1 MIDKVT
7 LPVLKSLTKNTQ
19 PITFITGLKY
29 NTSLVKVF
37 NNLTFLYDPNWEYQQ
52 GEPTYPIAFFYVKS
66 MTEQMS
72 SDVSQKPML
81 FYNTAGDS
89 NDSTKGGLMNIVAD
103 NVVLKPK
110 VYKLDI
116 IVPANGSTLKNSSF
130 SFDAIN
136 NVNSFLLSN
145 VKFKEGT
152 GLVTASRT
160 SNTSLNPSLDI
171 SSKIANISLDI
182 LETLFKG
189 LYGTSISA
197 SSICNML
204 LQQQDYNKASIEYMW
219 SNRRILKL
227 KLWNGWKFKYLIIK
241 DFDVTKV
248 GENGDFYEG
257 TLTCQEVPIL
267 TFRKQ
272 SESASLTDLSKFS
285 VALGKFQK
293 TATDTFIEKM
303 TATYGE

>member
-1 MIDKVT
+1 MIDNVT
-7 LPVLKSLTKNTQ
+7 LSTLTSLNRKVL
-19 PITFITGLKY
+19 PITVITGLRY

-81 FYNTAGDS
+81 FYNTTGDS

-116 IVPANGSTLKNSSF
+116 IIPADGSTLKNSSF
-130 SFDAIN
+130 SFDAIT
-136 NVNSFLLSN
+136 NVNGFLFSN
-145 VKFKEGT
+145 GEFKASS
-152 GLVTASRT
+152 GLDIASR
-160 SNTSLNPSLDI
+160 I
-171 SSKIANISLDI
+171 VNISLGV

-189 LYGTSISA
+189 LYGTSVSA

-241 DFDVTKV
+241 DFDVTKI

-267 TFRKQ
+267 TFRSQ
-272 SESASLTDLSKFS
+272 AESASLTALSKIS
-285 VALGKFQK
+285 KALGKFQK
-293 TATDTFIEKM
+293 TATDTFIKAM

>member
-1 MIDKVT
+1 MIDNVT
-7 LPVLKSLTKNTQ
+7 LSTLTSLNRNVQ
-19 PITFITGLKY
+19 PITVITGLRY

-116 IVPANGSTLKNSSF
+116 IIPANGSTLKNSSF
-130 SFDAIN
+130 SFDAIT
-136 NVNSFLLSN
+136 NVNGFLFSN
-145 VKFKEGT
+145 GEFKSNS
-152 GLVTASRT
+152 GLDLASR
-160 SNTSLNPSLDI
+160 I
-171 SSKIANISLDI
+171 VNISLGV

-189 LYGTSISA
+189 LYGTSVSA

-241 DFDVTKV
+241 DFDVTKI

-267 TFRKQ
+267 TFRRQ
-272 SESASLTDLSKFS
+272 AESASLTALSKLS
-285 VALGKFQK
+285 KALGKFQK
-293 TATDTFIEKM
+293 TATDTFIKAM

>member
-1 MIDKVT
+1 MIDNVT
-7 LPVLKSLTKNTQ
+7 QSTLTSLNRKMQPVTVV
-19 PITFITGLKY
+19 TGLRYK
-29 NTSLVKVF
+29 TSLVKVF

-72 SDVSQKPML
+72 SDVSQRPML

-103 NVVLKPK
+103 NIVLKPK

-130 SFDAIN
+130 SFDAIT
-136 NVNSFLLSN
+136 NVNGFLFSN
-145 VKFKEGT
+145 GEFKGST
-152 GLVTASRT
+152 G
-160 SNTSLNPSLDI
+160 LDI
-171 SSKIANISLDI
+171 SSRIVNISLGI

-189 LYGTSISA
+189 LYGTSVSA

-257 TLTCQEVPIL
+257 SLTCQEVPIL

-272 SESASLTDLSKFS
+272 SESASLTALSKLS
-285 VALGKFQK
+285 GALGKFQK

>member
-1 MIDKVT
+1 MIDNVT
-7 LPVLKSLTKNTQ
+7 LSTLTSLNRNVQ
-19 PITFITGLKY
+19 PITVITGLRY

-116 IVPANGSTLKNSSF
+116 IIPANGSTLKNSSF
-130 SFDAIN
+130 SFDAIT
-136 NVNSFLLSN
+136 NVNGFLFSN
-145 VKFKEGT
+145 GEFKAST
-152 GLVTASRT
+152 GLDIASR
-160 SNTSLNPSLDI
+160 I
-171 SSKIANISLDI
+171 VNISLGV

-189 LYGTSISA
+189 LYGTSVSA

-241 DFDVTKV
+241 DFDVTKI

-267 TFRKQ
+267 TFRRQ
-272 SESASLTDLSKFS
+272 AESASLTALSKLS
-285 VALGKFQK
+285 KALGKFQK
-293 TATDTFIEKM
+293 TATDTFIKVM

>member
-1 MIDKVT
+1 MIDNVT
-7 LPVLKSLTKNTQ
+7 LSALTSLNRKVQPVTV
-19 PITFITGLKY
+19 ITGLRY

-52 GEPTYPIAFFYVKS
+52 GDPTYPIAFFYVKS

-130 SFDAIN
+130 SFDAIT
-136 NVNSFLLSN
+136 NVNGFLFSN
-145 VKFKEGT
+145 GEFKGST
-152 GLVTASRT
+152 GLDIASR
-160 SNTSLNPSLDI
+160 I
-171 SSKIANISLDI
+171 VNISLGI

-189 LYGTSISA
+189 LYGTSVSA

-241 DFDVTKV
+241 DFDVTKI

-272 SESASLTDLSKFS
+272 SESASLTALSKLS
-285 VALGKFQK
+285 KALGKFQK
-293 TATDTFIEKM
+293 TATDTFIKAM

>member
-1 MIDKVT
+1 MIDNVT
-7 LPVLKSLTKNTQ
+7 LSALTSLNRKVL
-19 PITFITGLKY
+19 PITVITGLKY

-72 SDVSQKPML
+72 SDVSQRPML
-81 FYNTAGDS
+81 FYNAASGSNDTTAG
-89 NDSTKGGLMNIVAD
+89 GIMNIVAD
-103 NVVLKPK
+103 NVVVKPK
-110 VYKLDI
+110 TYKLDI

-130 SFDAIN
+130 SFDSIT
-136 NVNSFLLSN
+136 NVNGFLFSN
-145 VKFKEGT
+145 GEFKGST
-152 GLVTASRT
+152 GLDIASRIV
-160 SNTSLNPSLDI
+160 NVSLGV
-171 SSKIANISLDI
+171 

-189 LYGTSISA
+189 LYGTSVSA

-267 TFRKQ
+267 TFRAQ
-272 SESASLTDLSKFS
+272 SKSASLTALSKIS
-285 VALGKFQK
+285 GALGKSQK
-293 TATDTFIEKM
+293 KATDTFIKVM

>member
-1 MIDKVT
+1 MIDNVT
-7 LPVLKSLTKNTQ
+7 LSALTSLNRNVQ
-19 PITFITGLKY
+19 PITVVTGLRY
-29 NTSLVKVF
+29 NTSLVKIF

-116 IVPANGSTLKNSSF
+116 IIPANDTTLKNTSF
-130 SFDAIN
+130 SFDAIT
-136 NVNSFLLSN
+136 NVNGFLFSN
-145 VKFKEGT
+145 GEFKGST
-152 GLVTASRT
+152 GLDLASR
-160 SNTSLNPSLDI
+160 I
-171 SSKIANISLDI
+171 VNISLGV

-189 LYGTSISA
+189 LYGTSVSA

-241 DFDVTKV
+241 DFDVTKT

-257 TLTCQEVPIL
+257 SLTCQEVPIL
-267 TFRKQ
+267 TFRSQAK
-272 SESASLTDLSKFS
+272 SASLTILSKLS
-285 VALGKFQK
+285 KVLGKFQK
-293 TATDTFIEKM
+293 TATDIFIKTM
-303 TATYGE
+303 TSTYGE

>member
-1 MIDKVT
+1 MIDNVT
-7 LPVLKSLTKNTQ
+7 LSALTSLNRKVQPVTV
-19 PITFITGLKY
+19 ITGLSYK
-29 NTSLVKVF
+29 TSLIKVF

-116 IVPANGSTLKNSSF
+116 IIPANGSTLKNSSF
-130 SFDAIN
+130 SFDAIT
-136 NVNSFLLSN
+136 NVNGFLFSN
-145 VKFKEGT
+145 GEFKGST
-152 GLVTASRT
+152 GLDIASR
-160 SNTSLNPSLDI
+160 I
-171 SSKIANISLDI
+171 VNISLGV

-189 LYGTSISA
+189 LYGTSVSA

-241 DFDVTKV
+241 DFDVTKT
-248 GENGDFYEG
+248 GEDGDFYEG

-267 TFRKQ
+267 TFREQ
-272 SESASLTDLSKFS
+272 SESASLTALSKLS
-285 VALGKFQK
+285 GALGKFQK

>member
-1 MIDKVT
+1 MIDNVT
-7 LPVLKSLTKNTQ
+7 LSALTSLNRKVQPVTV
-19 PITFITGLKY
+19 ITGLRY

-52 GEPTYPIAFFYVKS
+52 GDPTYPIAFFYVKS

-103 NVVLKPK
+103 NIVLKPK

-116 IVPANGSTLKNSSF
+116 IIPANGSTLKNSSF
-130 SFDAIN
+130 SFDAIT
-136 NVNSFLLSN
+136 NVNGFLFSN
-145 VKFKEGT
+145 GEFKGST
-152 GLVTASRT
+152 GLDIASR
-160 SNTSLNPSLDI
+160 I
-171 SSKIANISLDI
+171 VNISLGI

-189 LYGTSISA
+189 LYGTSVSA

-241 DFDVTKV
+241 DFDVTKI

-272 SESASLTDLSKFS
+272 SESASLTALSKLS
-285 VALGKFQK
+285 KALGEFQK
-293 TATDTFIEKM
+293 TATDTFIKAM

>member
-1 MIDKVT
+1 MIDNVT
-7 LPVLKSLTKNTQ
+7 LSTLTSLNRNVQ
-19 PITFITGLKY
+19 PITVVTGLRY
-29 NTSLVKVF
+29 NTSLVKIF

-110 VYKLDI
+110 VYRLDI
-116 IVPANGSTLKNSSF
+116 IIPANGSTLKNSSF
-130 SFDAIN
+130 SFDAITSVN
-136 NVNSFLLSN
+136 GFLFSNGEFMGSAGLDLASRIVNS
-145 VKFKEGT
+145 
-152 GLVTASRT
+152 
-160 SNTSLNPSLDI
+160 SLGV
-171 SSKIANISLDI
+171 

-189 LYGTSISA
+189 LYGTSVSA

-241 DFDVTKV
+241 DFDVTKT

-257 TLTCQEVPIL
+257 SLTCQEVPIL
-267 TFRKQ
+267 TFRSQ
-272 SESASLTDLSKFS
+272 AESASLTTLSKLS
-285 VALGKFQK
+285 KALGKFQK
-293 TATDTFIEKM
+293 TATDIFIKTM

>member
-1 MIDKVT
+1 MIDNVT
-7 LPVLKSLTKNTQ
+7 LSTLTSLNRKVQ
-19 PITFITGLKY
+19 PITVITGLRY

-116 IVPANGSTLKNSSF
+116 IIPADGSTLKNSSF
-130 SFDAIN
+130 SFDAIT
-136 NVNSFLLSN
+136 NVNGFLFSN
-145 VKFKEGT
+145 GEFKSSS
-152 GLVTASRT
+152 GLDIASR
-160 SNTSLNPSLDI
+160 I
-171 SSKIANISLDI
+171 VNISLGV

-189 LYGTSISA
+189 LYGTSVSA

-241 DFDVTKV
+241 DFDVTKI

-267 TFRKQ
+267 TFRRQ
-272 SESASLTDLSKFS
+272 AESASLTALSKIS
-285 VALGKFQK
+285 KALGKLQK
-293 TATDTFIEKM
+293 TATDTFIKAM

>member
-1 MIDKVT
+1 MIDNVT
-7 LPVLKSLTKNTQ
+7 LSTLTSLNRNVQ
-19 PITFITGLKY
+19 PITVVTGLRY
-29 NTSLVKVF
+29 NTSLVKIF

-116 IVPANGSTLKNSSF
+116 IIPANGSTLKNSSF
-130 SFDAIN
+130 SFDAIT
-136 NVNSFLLSN
+136 NVNGFLFSN
-145 VKFKEGT
+145 GEFMGGS
-152 GLVTASRT
+152 GLNLASR
-160 SNTSLNPSLDI
+160 I
-171 SSKIANISLDI
+171 VNISLGV

-189 LYGTSISA
+189 LYGTSVSA

-241 DFDVTKV
+241 DFDVTKT
-248 GENGDFYEG
+248 GEDGDFYEG

-267 TFRKQ
+267 TFRSQ
-272 SESASLTDLSKFS
+272 AESASLTALSKLS
-285 VALGKFQK
+285 KALGKFQK
-293 TATDTFIEKM
+293 TATDIFIKTM

>member
-1 MIDKVT
+1 MIDNVT
-7 LPVLKSLTKNTQ
+7 LSALTSLNRNVQPVTV
-19 PITFITGLKY
+19 ITGLKY

-37 NNLTFLYDPNWEYQQ
+37 NSLTFLYDPNWEYQQ
-52 GEPTYPIAFFYVKS
+52 GKPTYPIAFFYVKS

-89 NDSTKGGLMNIVAD
+89 TDSTKGGLMNIVAD
-103 NVVLKPK
+103 NIVLKPK
-110 VYKLDI
+110 TYKLDI

-130 SFDAIN
+130 SFDAIT
-136 NVNSFLLSN
+136 NVNGFLFSN
-145 VKFKEGT
+145 GEFKGST
-152 GLVTASRT
+152 GLDIASR
-160 SNTSLNPSLDI
+160 I
-171 SSKIANISLDI
+171 VNISLGI

-189 LYGTSISA
+189 LYGTSVSA
-197 SSICNML
+197 DSICNML

-272 SESASLTDLSKFS
+272 SESASLTALSKLS
-285 VALGKFQK
+285 GALGKFQK
-293 TATDTFIEKM
+293 TATDTFIKMM

>member
-1 MIDKVT
+1 MIDNVT
-7 LPVLKSLTKNTQ
+7 LSTLTSLNRKVQ
-19 PITFITGLKY
+19 PITVITGLRY
-29 NTSLVKVF
+29 NTSLVKIF

-130 SFDAIN
+130 SFDAIT
-136 NVNSFLLSN
+136 NVNGFLFSN
-145 VKFKEGT
+145 GEFKSST
-152 GLVTASRT
+152 GLDIASR
-160 SNTSLNPSLDI
+160 I
-171 SSKIANISLDI
+171 VNISLGV

-189 LYGTSISA
+189 LYGTSVSA

-241 DFDVTKV
+241 DFDVTKT
-248 GENGDFYEG
+248 GEDGDFYEG

-267 TFRKQ
+267 TFRSQ
-272 SESASLTDLSKFS
+272 AESASLTALSKLS
-285 VALGKFQK
+285 KALGKFQK
-293 TATDTFIEKM
+293 TATDIFIKTM

>member
-1 MIDKVT
+1 MIDNVT
-7 LPVLKSLTKNTQ
+7 LSELTSLNRKVL
-19 PITFITGLKY
+19 PITVITGLRY
-29 NTSLVKVF
+29 NTSLIKVF

-116 IVPANGSTLKNSSF
+116 IIPADGSTLKNSSF
-130 SFDAIN
+130 SFDAIT
-136 NVNSFLLSN
+136 NVNGFLFSN
-145 VKFKEGT
+145 GEFRASS
-152 GLVTASRT
+152 GLDLASRIV
-160 SNTSLNPSLDI
+160 NLSLGV
-171 SSKIANISLDI
+171 

-189 LYGTSISA
+189 LYGTSVSA

-204 LQQQDYNKASIEYMW
+204 LQQQDYNKASIEHMW

-241 DFDVTKV
+241 DFDVTKI

-267 TFRKQ
+267 TFRRQ
-272 SESASLTDLSKFS
+272 AESASLTALSKIS
-285 VALGKFQK
+285 KALGKFQK
-293 TATDTFIEKM
+293 KVTDTFIEKM

>member
-1 MIDKVT
+1 MIDNVT
-7 LPVLKSLTKNTQ
+7 LSTLTSLNRNVQ
-19 PITFITGLKY
+19 PITVVTGLRY
-29 NTSLVKVF
+29 NTSLVKIF

-103 NVVLKPK
+103 NIVLKPK

-116 IVPANGSTLKNSSF
+116 IIPANGTTLKNSSF
-130 SFDAIN
+130 SFDAIT
-136 NVNSFLLSN
+136 NVNGFLFSN
-145 VKFKEGT
+145 GEFKASS
-152 GLVTASRT
+152 GLNLASRIV
-160 SNTSLNPSLDI
+160 NNALGV
-171 SSKIANISLDI
+171 

-189 LYGTSISA
+189 LYGTSVSA

-241 DFDVTKV
+241 DFDVTKT
-248 GENGDFYEG
+248 GEDGDFYEG

-272 SESASLTDLSKFS
+272 AESASLTALSKFS
-285 VALGKFQK
+285 GALGKFQK
-293 TATDTFIEKM
+293 TATDTFIKAM

>member
-1 MIDKVT
+1 MIDNVT
-7 LPVLKSLTKNTQ
+7 LSELTSLNRKVL
-19 PITFITGLKY
+19 PITVITGLRY
-29 NTSLVKVF
+29 NTSLIKVF

-116 IVPANGSTLKNSSF
+116 IIPADGSTLKNSSF
-130 SFDAIN
+130 SFDAIT
-136 NVNSFLLSN
+136 NVNGFLFSN
-145 VKFKEGT
+145 GEFKASS
-152 GLVTASRT
+152 GLDLASRIV
-160 SNTSLNPSLDI
+160 NLSLGV
-171 SSKIANISLDI
+171 

-189 LYGTSISA
+189 LYGTSVSA

-241 DFDVTKV
+241 DFDVTKI

-267 TFRKQ
+267 TFRSQ
-272 SESASLTDLSKFS
+272 AESASLTALSKLS
-285 VALGKFQK
+285 KALGKFQK
-293 TATDTFIEKM
+293 TATDTFIKAM

>member
-1 MIDKVT
+1 MIDNVT
-7 LPVLKSLTKNTQ
+7 LSALTSLNRNVQ
-19 PITFITGLKY
+19 PITVITGLKY

-81 FYNTAGDS
+81 FYNAASDS
-89 NDSTKGGLMNIVAD
+89 NDTTAGGIMNIVAD
-103 NVVLKPK
+103 NVIVKPK
-110 VYKLDI
+110 TYKLDI

-130 SFDAIN
+130 SFDAIT
-136 NVNSFLLSN
+136 NVNGFLFSN
-145 VKFKEGT
+145 GEFKGST
-152 GLVTASRT
+152 GLDTASRFV
-160 SNTSLNPSLDI
+160 
-171 SSKIANISLDI
+171 NISLGI

-189 LYGTSISA
+189 LYGTSVSA

-241 DFDVTKV
+241 DFDVTKI

-267 TFRKQ
+267 TFRAQ
-272 SESASLTDLSKFS
+272 SKSASLTALSKLS
-285 VALGKFQK
+285 SALGKFQK
-293 TATDTFIEKM
+293 KATDTFIKVM

>member
-1 MIDKVT
+1 MIDNVT
-7 LPVLKSLTKNTQ
+7 LSTLTSLNRNVQ
-19 PITFITGLKY
+19 PITVITGLRY
-29 NTSLVKVF
+29 NTSLVKIF

-116 IVPANGSTLKNSSF
+116 IIPANGSTLKNSSF
-130 SFDAIN
+130 SFDAIT
-136 NVNSFLLSN
+136 NVNGFLFSN
-145 VKFKEGT
+145 GEFRAST
-152 GLVTASRT
+152 GLDIASR
-160 SNTSLNPSLDI
+160 I
-171 SSKIANISLDI
+171 VNISLGV

-189 LYGTSISA
+189 LYGTSVSA

-241 DFDVTKV
+241 DFDVTKI

-267 TFRKQ
+267 TFRSQ
-272 SESASLTDLSKFS
+272 AESGSLTALSKLS
-285 VALGKFQK
+285 KALGKFQK
-293 TATDTFIEKM
+293 TATDIFIKTM

>member
-1 MIDKVT
+1 MIDNVT
-7 LPVLKSLTKNTQ
+7 LSTLTSLNRNVQ
-19 PITFITGLKY
+19 PITVVTGLRY

-116 IVPANGSTLKNSSF
+116 IIPANGSTLKNSSF
-130 SFDAIN
+130 SFDAIT
-136 NVNSFLLSN
+136 NVNGFLFSN
-145 VKFKEGT
+145 GEFKGGT
-152 GLVTASRT
+152 GLDIASR
-160 SNTSLNPSLDI
+160 I
-171 SSKIANISLDI
+171 VNISLGV

-189 LYGTSISA
+189 LYGTSVSA

-272 SESASLTDLSKFS
+272 SESASLTALSKFS
-285 VALGKFQK
+285 KALGKFQK
-293 TATDTFIEKM
+293 KVTDTFIEKM

>member
-1 MIDKVT
+1 MIDNVT
-7 LPVLKSLTKNTQ
+7 LSTLTSLNRNVQ
-19 PITFITGLKY
+19 PITVVTGLRY
-29 NTSLVKVF
+29 NTSLVKIF

-103 NVVLKPK
+103 NIVLKPK

-116 IVPANGSTLKNSSF
+116 IIPANGSTLKNSSF
-130 SFDAIN
+130 SFDTIT
-136 NVNSFLLSN
+136 NVNGLLFSN
-145 VKFKEGT
+145 GEFKGST
-152 GLVTASRT
+152 GLDIASR
-160 SNTSLNPSLDI
+160 I
-171 SSKIANISLDI
+171 VNISLDI

-189 LYGTSISA
+189 LYGASVSA

-219 SNRRILKL
+219 SSRRILKL
-227 KLWNGWKFKYLIIK
+227 KLWNGWKFKYLAIK

-272 SESASLTDLSKFS
+272 SESTSLTALSKFS
-285 VALGKFQK
+285 KALGKFQK
-293 TATDTFIEKM
+293 KVTDTFIEKM

>member
-1 MIDKVT
+1 MIDNVT
-7 LPVLKSLTKNTQ
+7 LSTLTSLNRNVQ
-19 PITFITGLKY
+19 PITVVTGLRY
-29 NTSLVKVF
+29 NTSLVKIF

-116 IVPANGSTLKNSSF
+116 IIPANGSTLKNSSF
-130 SFDAIN
+130 SFDAIT
-136 NVNSFLLSN
+136 NVNGFLFSN
-145 VKFKEGT
+145 GEFMGGT
-152 GLVTASRT
+152 GLNLASR
-160 SNTSLNPSLDI
+160 I
-171 SSKIANISLDI
+171 VNISLGV

-189 LYGTSISA
+189 LYGTSVSA

-241 DFDVTKV
+241 DFDVTKT

-257 TLTCQEVPIL
+257 SLTCQEVPIL

-272 SESASLTDLSKFS
+272 AESASLTALSKLS
-285 VALGKFQK
+285 KALGKFQK
-293 TATDTFIEKM
+293 TATDIFIKTM

>member
-1 MIDKVT
+1 MIDNVT
-7 LPVLKSLTKNTQ
+7 LSTLTSLNRNVQ
-19 PITFITGLKY
+19 PITVVTGLRY
-29 NTSLVKVF
+29 NTSLVKIF

-89 NDSTKGGLMNIVAD
+89 KDSTKGGLMNIVAD

-116 IVPANGSTLKNSSF
+116 IIPANGSTLKNSSF
-130 SFDAIN
+130 SFDAIT
-136 NVNSFLLSN
+136 NVNGFLFSN
-145 VKFKEGT
+145 GEFMGGT
-152 GLVTASRT
+152 GLNLASR
-160 SNTSLNPSLDI
+160 I
-171 SSKIANISLDI
+171 VNISLGV

-189 LYGTSISA
+189 LYGTSVSA

-241 DFDVTKV
+241 DFDVTKT

-257 TLTCQEVPIL
+257 SLTCQEVPIL

-272 SESASLTDLSKFS
+272 AESASLTALSKLS
-285 VALGKFQK
+285 GALGKFQK

>member
-1 MIDKVT
+1 MIDNVT
-7 LPVLKSLTKNTQ
+7 LSTLTSLNRNVQ
-19 PITFITGLKY
+19 PITVVTGLRY
-29 NTSLVKVF
+29 NTSLVKIF

-116 IVPANGSTLKNSSF
+116 IIPADGSTLKNSSF
-130 SFDAIN
+130 SFDAIT
-136 NVNSFLLSN
+136 NVNGFLFSN
-145 VKFKEGT
+145 GEFRASS
-152 GLVTASRT
+152 GLNLASR
-160 SNTSLNPSLDI
+160 I
-171 SSKIANISLDI
+171 VNISLGV

-189 LYGTSISA
+189 LYGTSVSA

-241 DFDVTKV
+241 DFDVTKI

-267 TFRKQ
+267 TFRRQ
-272 SESASLTDLSKFS
+272 AESASLTALSKLS
-285 VALGKFQK
+285 KALGKFQK
-293 TATDTFIEKM
+293 TATDIFIKTM

>member
-1 MIDKVT
+1 MIDNVT
-7 LPVLKSLTKNTQ
+7 LSELTSLNRNVQ
-19 PITFITGLKY
+19 PITVITGLRY
-29 NTSLVKVF
+29 NTSLVKIF

-89 NDSTKGGLMNIVAD
+89 DDSTKGGLMNIVAD

-116 IVPANGSTLKNSSF
+116 IIPADGSTLKNSSF
-130 SFDAIN
+130 SFDAIT
-136 NVNSFLLSN
+136 NVNGFLFSN
-145 VKFKEGT
+145 GEFMGGS
-152 GLVTASRT
+152 GLNLASR
-160 SNTSLNPSLDI
+160 I
-171 SSKIANISLDI
+171 VNISLGV

-189 LYGTSISA
+189 LYGTSVSA

-241 DFDVTKV
+241 DFDVTKT

-257 TLTCQEVPIL
+257 SLTCQEVPIL
-267 TFRKQ
+267 TFRRQ
-272 SESASLTDLSKFS
+272 SESASLTALSKLS
-285 VALGKFQK
+285 KALGKFQK
-293 TATDTFIEKM
+293 TATDTFIKVM

>member
-1 MIDKVT
+1 MIDNVT
-7 LPVLKSLTKNTQ
+7 LSTLTSLNRNVQ
-19 PITFITGLKY
+19 PITVVTGLRY
-29 NTSLVKVF
+29 NTSLVKIF

-116 IVPANGSTLKNSSF
+116 IIPADGSTLKNSSF
-130 SFDAIN
+130 SFDAIT
-136 NVNSFLLSN
+136 NVNGFLFSN
-145 VKFKEGT
+145 GEFRAST
-152 GLVTASRT
+152 GLDIASR
-160 SNTSLNPSLDI
+160 I
-171 SSKIANISLDI
+171 VNISLGV

-189 LYGTSISA
+189 LYGTSVSA

-219 SNRRILKL
+219 SSRRILKL

-241 DFDVTKV
+241 DFDVTKI

-267 TFRKQ
+267 TFRRQ
-272 SESASLTDLSKFS
+272 AESASLTALSKIS
-285 VALGKFQK
+285 KALGKLQK
-293 TATDTFIEKM
+293 TATDTFIKAM

>member
-1 MIDKVT
+1 MIDNVT
-7 LPVLKSLTKNTQ
+7 LSALTSLNRKVQTVTV
-19 PITFITGLKY
+19 ITGLKY

-89 NDSTKGGLMNIVAD
+89 NDSTKGGIMNIVAD

-116 IVPANGSTLKNSSF
+116 IIPANGSTLKNSSF
-130 SFDAIN
+130 SFDAIT
-136 NVNSFLLSN
+136 NVNGFLFSN
-145 VKFKEGT
+145 GEFKGST
-152 GLVTASRT
+152 GLDIVSR
-160 SNTSLNPSLDI
+160 I
-171 SSKIANISLDI
+171 VNISLGV

-189 LYGTSISA
+189 LYGTSVSA

-219 SNRRILKL
+219 LSRRILKL

-248 GENGDFYEG
+248 GEDGDFYEG

-272 SESASLTDLSKFS
+272 SESASLTALSKFS
-285 VALGKFQK
+285 GALGKFQK

>member
-1 MIDKVT
+1 MIDNVT
-7 LPVLKSLTKNTQ
+7 LSTLTSLNRNVQ
-19 PITFITGLKY
+19 PITVITGLRY
-29 NTSLVKVF
+29 NTSLVKIF

-116 IVPANGSTLKNSSF
+116 IIPANGTTLKNSSF
-130 SFDAIN
+130 SFDAIA
-136 NVNSFLLSN
+136 NVNGFLFSN
-145 VKFKEGT
+145 GEFMGGS
-152 GLVTASRT
+152 GLNLASR
-160 SNTSLNPSLDI
+160 I
-171 SSKIANISLDI
+171 VNISLGV

-189 LYGTSISA
+189 LYGTSVSA

-241 DFDVTKV
+241 DFDVTKI

-267 TFRKQ
+267 TFRSQ
-272 SESASLTDLSKFS
+272 AESASLTALSKLS
-285 VALGKFQK
+285 KALGKFQK
-293 TATDTFIEKM
+293 TATDTFIKAM

>member
-1 MIDKVT
+1 MIDNVT
-7 LPVLKSLTKNTQ
+7 LSTLTSLNRKVL
-19 PITFITGLKY
+19 PITVITGLRY

-116 IVPANGSTLKNSSF
+116 IIPADGSTLKNSSF
-130 SFDAIN
+130 SFDAIT
-136 NVNSFLLSN
+136 NVNGFLFSN
-145 VKFKEGT
+145 GEFKGST
-152 GLVTASRT
+152 GLDIASR
-160 SNTSLNPSLDI
+160 I
-171 SSKIANISLDI
+171 VNISLGV

-189 LYGTSISA
+189 LYGTSVSA

-241 DFDVTKV
+241 DFDVTKI

-267 TFRKQ
+267 TFRSQ
-272 SESASLTDLSKFS
+272 AESASLTALSKLS
-285 VALGKFQK
+285 KALGKFQK
-293 TATDTFIEKM
+293 KATDTFIKAM

>member
-1 MIDKVT
+1 MIDNVT
-7 LPVLKSLTKNTQ
+7 LSALTSLNRNVQPVTV
-19 PITFITGLKY
+19 ITGLKY

-130 SFDAIN
+130 SFDAIT
-136 NVNSFLLSN
+136 NVNGFLFSN
-145 VKFKEGT
+145 GEFKGST
-152 GLVTASRT
+152 GLDIASR
-160 SNTSLNPSLDI
+160 I
-171 SSKIANISLDI
+171 VNISLGI

-257 TLTCQEVPIL
+257 TLTCQEVSIL

-272 SESASLTDLSKFS
+272 SESASLTALSKLS
-285 VALGKFQK
+285 GALGKFQK
-293 TATDTFIEKM
+293 TATDIFIKMM

>member
-1 MIDKVT
+1 MIDNVT
-7 LPVLKSLTKNTQ
+7 LSALTSLNRKVQ
-19 PITFITGLKY
+19 PITVITGLRY

-72 SDVSQKPML
+72 SDISQKPML

-103 NVVLKPK
+103 NIVLKPK

-116 IVPANGSTLKNSSF
+116 IIPANGSTLKNSSF
-130 SFDAIN
+130 SFDAIT
-136 NVNSFLLSN
+136 NVNGFLFSN
-145 VKFKEGT
+145 GEFMGGT
-152 GLVTASRT
+152 GLDIASR
-160 SNTSLNPSLDI
+160 I
-171 SSKIANISLDI
+171 VNISLGV

-189 LYGTSISA
+189 LYGTSVSA

-219 SNRRILKL
+219 SSRRILKL
-227 KLWNGWKFKYLIIK
+227 KLWNGWKFKYLVIK

-272 SESASLTDLSKFS
+272 SESASLTALSKFS
-285 VALGKFQK
+285 KALGKFQK
-293 TATDTFIEKM
+293 KVTDTFIEKM

>member
-1 MIDKVT
+1 MIDNVT
-7 LPVLKSLTKNTQ
+7 LSALTSLNRKVQPVTV
-19 PITFITGLKY
+19 ITGLRYK
-29 NTSLVKVF
+29 TSLVKVF

-103 NVVLKPK
+103 NIVLKPK

-116 IVPANGSTLKNSSF
+116 IIPANGSTLKNSSF
-130 SFDAIN
+130 SFDAIT
-136 NVNSFLLSN
+136 NVNGFLFSN
-145 VKFKEGT
+145 GEFKGST
-152 GLVTASRT
+152 GLNLASR
-160 SNTSLNPSLDI
+160 I
-171 SSKIANISLDI
+171 VNISLGI

-189 LYGTSISA
+189 LYGTSVSA

-272 SESASLTDLSKFS
+272 SESASLTALSKLS
-285 VALGKFQK
+285 GALGKFQK

>member
-1 MIDKVT
+1 MIDNVT
-7 LPVLKSLTKNTQ
+7 LSTLTSLNRNAQPVTV
-19 PITFITGLKY
+19 ITGLKY

-66 MTEQMS
+66 MTEQMG

-81 FYNTAGDS
+81 FYNTAGGS

-116 IVPANGSTLKNSSF
+116 IIPANGSTLKNSSF
-130 SFDAIN
+130 SFDAIT
-136 NVNSFLLSN
+136 NVNGFLFSN
-145 VKFKEGT
+145 GEFKGST
-152 GLVTASRT
+152 GLDIASR
-160 SNTSLNPSLDI
+160 I
-171 SSKIANISLDI
+171 VNISLGV
-182 LETLFKG
+182 LETLLKG
-189 LYGTSISA
+189 LYGTSVSA

-219 SNRRILKL
+219 SSRRILKL
-227 KLWNGWKFKYLIIK
+227 KLWNGWKFKYLVIK

-257 TLTCQEVPIL
+257 ALTCQEVPIL
-267 TFRKQ
+267 TFRRQ
-272 SESASLTDLSKFS
+272 AESASLTALSKFS
-285 VALGKFQK
+285 KALGKFQK
-293 TATDTFIEKM
+293 KVTDTFIEKM

>member
-1 MIDKVT
+1 MIDNVT
-7 LPVLKSLTKNTQ
+7 LSTLTSLNRNVQ
-19 PITFITGLKY
+19 PITVVTGLRY
-29 NTSLVKVF
+29 NTSLVKIF

-116 IVPANGSTLKNSSF
+116 IIPANGSTLKNSSF
-130 SFDAIN
+130 SFDAIT
-136 NVNSFLLSN
+136 NVNGFLFSN
-145 VKFKEGT
+145 GEFKGST
-152 GLVTASRT
+152 GLDIASR
-160 SNTSLNPSLDI
+160 I
-171 SSKIANISLDI
+171 VNISLGI

-189 LYGTSISA
+189 LYGASVSA

-219 SNRRILKL
+219 SSRRILKL
-227 KLWNGWKFKYLIIK
+227 KLWNGWKFKYLVIK

-272 SESASLTDLSKFS
+272 SESASLTALSKFS
-285 VALGKFQK
+285 KALGKFQK
-293 TATDTFIEKM
+293 KVTDTFIEKM

>member
-1 MIDKVT
+1 MIDNVT
-7 LPVLKSLTKNTQ
+7 LSTLTSLNRNVQ
-19 PITFITGLKY
+19 PITVVTGLRY
-29 NTSLVKVF
+29 NTSLVKIF

-116 IVPANGSTLKNSSF
+116 IIPANGSTLKNSSF
-130 SFDAIN
+130 SFDAIT
-136 NVNSFLLSN
+136 NVNGFLFSN
-145 VKFKEGT
+145 GELMGGT
-152 GLVTASRT
+152 GLNLASR
-160 SNTSLNPSLDI
+160 I
-171 SSKIANISLDI
+171 VNISLGV

-189 LYGTSISA
+189 LYGTSVSA

-241 DFDVTKV
+241 DFDVTKT

-257 TLTCQEVPIL
+257 SLTCQEVPIL
-267 TFRKQ
+267 TFRSQ
-272 SESASLTDLSKFS
+272 AESASLTALSKLS
-285 VALGKFQK
+285 KALGKFQK
-293 TATDTFIEKM
+293 TATDIFIKTM

>member
-1 MIDKVT
+1 MIDNVT
-7 LPVLKSLTKNTQ
+7 LSTLTSLNRKVQ
-19 PITFITGLKY
+19 PITVITGLRY

-116 IVPANGSTLKNSSF
+116 IIPADGSTLKNSSF
-130 SFDAIN
+130 SFDAIT
-136 NVNSFLLSN
+136 NVNGLLFSN
-145 VKFKEGT
+145 GDFKGST
-152 GLVTASRT
+152 GLDIASRIV
-160 SNTSLNPSLDI
+160 NTSLGV
-171 SSKIANISLDI
+171 

-189 LYGTSISA
+189 LYGNSVSA

-241 DFDVTKV
+241 DFDVTKT

-267 TFRKQ
+267 TFRRQ
-272 SESASLTDLSKFS
+272 AESASLTALSKLS
-285 VALGKFQK
+285 KALGKFQK
-293 TATDTFIEKM
+293 TATDTFIKVM

>member
-1 MIDKVT
+1 MIDNVT
-7 LPVLKSLTKNTQ
+7 LSTLTSLNRNVQ
-19 PITFITGLKY
+19 PITVVTGLRY

-116 IVPANGSTLKNSSF
+116 IIPANGSTLKNSSF
-130 SFDAIN
+130 SFDAIT
-136 NVNSFLLSN
+136 NVNGFLFSN
-145 VKFKEGT
+145 GEFMGGT
-152 GLVTASRT
+152 GLNLASR
-160 SNTSLNPSLDI
+160 I
-171 SSKIANISLDI
+171 VNISLGV

-189 LYGTSISA
+189 LYGTSVSA

-241 DFDVTKV
+241 DFDVTKT

-257 TLTCQEVPIL
+257 SLTCQEVPIL
-267 TFRKQ
+267 TFRSQ
-272 SESASLTDLSKFS
+272 AESASLTALSKLS
-285 VALGKFQK
+285 KALGKFQK
-293 TATDTFIEKM
+293 TATDIFIKTM

>member
-1 MIDKVT
+1 MIDNVT
-7 LPVLKSLTKNTQ
+7 LSTLTSLNRNVQ
-19 PITFITGLKY
+19 PITVVTGLRY
-29 NTSLVKVF
+29 NTSLVKIF

-116 IVPANGSTLKNSSF
+116 IIPANGSTLQNSSF
-130 SFDAIN
+130 SFDAITH
-136 NVNSFLLSN
+136 VNGFLFSN
-145 VKFKEGT
+145 GEFMGGT
-152 GLVTASRT
+152 GLNLASRIVN
-160 SNTSLNPSLDI
+160 SALGV
-171 SSKIANISLDI
+171 

-189 LYGTSISA
+189 LYGTSVSA

-241 DFDVTKV
+241 DFDVTKT

-257 TLTCQEVPIL
+257 SLTCQEVPIL
-267 TFRKQ
+267 TFRSQ
-272 SESASLTDLSKFS
+272 AESASLTALSKLS
-285 VALGKFQK
+285 KALGKFQK
-293 TATDTFIEKM
+293 TATDIFIKTM